1 MNQQY
6 SYGAAKPRTESP
18 LSQFGEPRAVKTF
31 GEDRTLIYSVWERE
45 IMDAAA

>member
-1 MNQQY
+1 MKQQY

-18 LSQFGEPRAVKTF
+18 LSQFGGAVKTF
-31 GEDRTLIYSVWERE
+31 EEDRTLIYSLWERE